1 MKITVKQLRT
11 FLAFD
16 APLEM
21 KYIGTR
27 FTATHSQYQQL
38 IPEWGYTSTRQK
50 LIANYWFT
58 DVVAH
63 FAAMISLPLL
73 VSWMLT
79 NHFKS
84 GYLLVV
90 IIVVLFSFVV
100 ILVASYWPSFSSN
113 FLPKLEA
120 VVSSYQRKQQQRVV
134 QQIEEQVAGYH
145 EKVRNEQEQTLLQFR
160 VWLAAQQQKVIQQLR
175 DGVALLQES
184 SIIEQNQIIE
194 QFQTKFAEYQEKV
207 IQQFQEDL
215 ATLLEQA
222 NNVQEVTAEQIRSQL
237 SAQRMYLLEQQKAV
251 QNRFQQQ
258 IALEK
263 EKTGLQHEVIKKC
276 RQAQLSNFAL
286 TLVYYAL
293 SKAAGNNTVE
303 STDHT
308 ANLLLKLYGVDRG
321 SLRTNLDLITG
332 TGSKRKNLGERK
344 CTEIRNRFDEARDF
358 LIEMGVPTGESLLSD
373 LELKILGS

>member
-1 MKITVKQLRT
+1 
-11 FLAFD
+11 
-16 APLEM
+16 
-21 KYIGTR
+21 
-27 FTATHSQYQQL
+27 
-38 IPEWGYTSTRQK
+38 
-50 LIANYWFT
+50 
-58 DVVAH
+58 
-63 FAAMISLPLL
+63 
-73 VSWMLT
+73 
-79 NHFKS
+79 
-84 GYLLVV
+84 
-90 IIVVLFSFVV
+90 
-100 ILVASYWPSFSSN
+100 
-113 FLPKLEA
+113 
-120 VVSSYQRKQQQRVV
+120 
-134 QQIEEQVAGYH
+134 
-145 EKVRNEQEQTLLQFR
+145 
-160 VWLAAQQQKVIQQLR
+160 
-175 DGVALLQES
+175 
-184 SIIEQNQIIE
+184 
-194 QFQTKFAEYQEKV
+194 
-207 IQQFQEDL
+207 
-215 ATLLEQA
+215 
-222 NNVQEVTAEQIRSQL
+222 
-237 SAQRMYLLEQQKAV
+237 MYLLEQQKAV